1 MEGGFTDVRGRP
13 LKTLQ
18 AFLQGQADFVSTA
31 MDKDLHLAC
40 GTKLHIPELD
50 RKLRK
55 SIEFRVV
62 DTGGALTNKGFRRID
77 ICVANE
83 AASLDELRGT
93 TERQRS
99 PNNVLLGEPVFVL

>member
-31 MDKDLHLAC
+31 MDKNLHLAY

-50 RKLRK
+50 RKFKK

-62 DTGGALTNKGFRRID
+62 DTGGAFRGQGTGRID
-77 ICVANE
+77 ICTENRR
-83 AASLDELRGT
+83 ASLDPTINGPLT
-93 TERQRS
+93 LVVQR
-99 PNNVLLGEPVFVL
+99 